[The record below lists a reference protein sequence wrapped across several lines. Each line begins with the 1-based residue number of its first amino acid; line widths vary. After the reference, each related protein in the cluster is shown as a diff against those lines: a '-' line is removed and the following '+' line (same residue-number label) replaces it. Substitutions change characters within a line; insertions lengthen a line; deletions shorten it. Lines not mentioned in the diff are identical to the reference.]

1 MKYRHFFWDF
11 DGTLYD
17 TYGRI
22 TRATVNALHS
32 LGAAASFDQ
41 VYPLVK
47 RSLATCYQGYAAPLG
62 IAHETFLE
70 AYHAMSEL
78 EGPESIQPYPGAK
91 ETLEAVV
98 AHGGYNYLYTHRGA
112 SAAKWLQYDGLEG
125 LFIDGVTSRDGFP
138 LKPAPDGALRI
149 ARELGIA
156 PERTLYVGDSKMD
169 MLCGGQA
176 GMVTVGVTWG
186 FRDREELIE
195 HHAQYLIDRPE
206 ELPELINRWEV
217 GGILF

>member
-47 RSLATCYQGYAAPLG
+47 RSLATCYQAYAAPLG

-98 AHGGYNYLYTHRGA
+98 AHGGYNYLYTHRGE
-112 SAAKWLQYDGLEG
+112 SAPKWLNWYGLTP
-125 LFIDGVTSRDGFP
+125 FFRDQVSSLDHFP
-138 LKPAPDGALRI
+138 SKPAPDALNFLAKKHGLNKAECVMIGDRDIDLDAGKNAGMACALFDPENFYPDYDTPWRFREMAALRK
-149 ARELGIA
+149 
-156 PERTLYVGDSKMD
+156 TLV
-169 MLCGGQA
+169 
-176 GMVTVGVTWG
+176 
-186 FRDREELIE
+186 EE
-195 HHAQYLIDRPE
+195 A
-206 ELPELINRWEV
+206 
-217 GGILF
+217 